1 MLAHSDHSAGKRD
14 QSFRE
19 KEPVLFPR
27 QNCTAFGLV
36 MTGPEG
42 RNANKSHPVAN
53 WATLACLTTESTRS
67 IQLARRHISDTS
79 KQLQKAR

>member
-1 MLAHSDHSAGKRD
+1 
-14 QSFRE
+14 
-19 KEPVLFPR
+19 
-27 QNCTAFGLV
+27 
-36 MTGPEG
+36 MTGPEV

-67 IQLARRHISDTS
+67 IQLARRQISDTS